1 MNIDSNQENNISKL
15 TARIIKKY
23 NITIYPFQ
31 NLKYIINIYNPY
43 LFLYTTNS
51 YRNMSSRKEDKERKE
66 KMTSNPPSQD
76 IPSTDSADSNQ
87 TTKPAEEREV
97 VVVKPSKTEYKES
110 NRTDNS
116 FSAEEKE
123 GGEQS
128 VSAAAKVKEAGQSF
142 KEMIKSLG
150 KKTMTKTEEK
160 TKQLKDKSATETVD
174 TSPQKDAKDIQALG
188 THAENVVLAFEKT
201 MAEIERED
209 YDSQEKLLAGY
220 KKLLEEQINVIDSK
234 QRIAKRLKGISK

>member
-1 MNIDSNQENNISKL
+1 MS
-15 TARIIKKY
+15 
-23 NITIYPFQ
+23 
-31 NLKYIINIYNPY
+31 LK
-43 LFLYTTNS
+43 
-51 YRNMSSRKEDKERKE
+51 KEDKERKE

-76 IPSTDSADSNQ
+76 IASTDSADSNQ

-110 NRTDNS
+110 DRTDNS
-116 FSAEEKE
+116 SSAEEKE
-123 GGEQS
+123 REQS

-150 KKTMTKTEEK
+150 KKAMTKTEEK
-160 TKQLKDKSATETVD
+160 TKQLKDKSAAETVD

-188 THAENVVLAFEKT
+188 THAENVVLVFEKAI
-201 MAEIERED
+201 AEIGRED
-209 YDSQEKLLAGY
+209 YESQEKLLSGY

>member
-1 MNIDSNQENNISKL
+1 MS
-15 TARIIKKY
+15 
-23 NITIYPFQ
+23 
-31 NLKYIINIYNPY
+31 LK
-43 LFLYTTNS
+43 
-51 YRNMSSRKEDKERKE
+51 KEDKERKE

-76 IPSTDSADSNQ
+76 IASTDSADSNQ

-110 NRTDNS
+110 DRTDNS
-116 FSAEEKE
+116 SSAEEKE
-123 GGEQS
+123 REQS

-150 KKTMTKTEEK
+150 KKAMTKTEEK
-160 TKQLKDKSATETVD
+160 TKQLKDKSAAETVD

-188 THAENVVLAFEKT
+188 THAENVVLVFEKAI
-201 MAEIERED
+201 AEIGIED
-209 YDSQEKLLAGY
+209 YESQEKLLSGY

>member
-1 MNIDSNQENNISKL
+1 MS
-15 TARIIKKY
+15 
-23 NITIYPFQ
+23 
-31 NLKYIINIYNPY
+31 LK
-43 LFLYTTNS
+43 
-51 YRNMSSRKEDKERKE
+51 KEDKERKE
-66 KMTSNPPSQD
+66 KMTSNRPSQD

-110 NRTDNS
+110 NRTNNS
-116 FSAEEKE
+116 SSGEEKE

-160 TKQLKDKSATETVD
+160 TKQLKDKSAAETVD

-188 THAENVVLAFEKT
+188 THAENVVLVFEKT

-220 KKLLEEQINVIDSK
+220 KKLLEEQINVIDS
-234 QRIAKRLKGISK
+234 RR

>member
-1 MNIDSNQENNISKL
+1 MS
-15 TARIIKKY
+15 
-23 NITIYPFQ
+23 
-31 NLKYIINIYNPY
+31 LK
-43 LFLYTTNS
+43 
-51 YRNMSSRKEDKERKE
+51 KEDKERKE

-76 IPSTDSADSNQ
+76 IASTDSADSNQ

-110 NRTDNS
+110 DRTDNS
-116 FSAEEKE
+116 SAAEEKE
-123 GGEQS
+123 REQS

-150 KKTMTKTEEK
+150 KKAMTKTEEK
-160 TKQLKDKSATETVD
+160 TKQLKDKSAAETVD

-188 THAENVVLAFEKT
+188 THVENVVLVFEKAI
-201 MAEIERED
+201 AEIGRED
-209 YDSQEKLLAGY
+209 YESQEKLLSGY

>member
-1 MNIDSNQENNISKL
+1 MS
-15 TARIIKKY
+15 
-23 NITIYPFQ
+23 
-31 NLKYIINIYNPY
+31 LK
-43 LFLYTTNS
+43 
-51 YRNMSSRKEDKERKE
+51 KEDKERKE

-76 IPSTDSADSNQ
+76 IASTDSADSNQ

-110 NRTDNS
+110 DRTDNS
-116 FSAEEKE
+116 SSAEEKE
-123 GGEQS
+123 REQS

-150 KKTMTKTEEK
+150 KKAMTKTEEK
-160 TKQLKDKSATETVD
+160 TKQLKDKSAAETVD

-188 THAENVVLAFEKT
+188 THAENVVLVIEKAI
-201 MAEIERED
+201 AEIGRED
-209 YDSQEKLLAGY
+209 YESQEKLLAGY

>member
-1 MNIDSNQENNISKL
+1 MGRFQNLGNNILKL
-15 TARIIKKY
+15 TVRIIK
-23 NITIYPFQ
+23 NITSLCIPFQ

-43 LFLYTTNS
+43 VFLYTTNS
-51 YRNMSSRKEDKERKE
+51 YRNMSLKKEDKERKE

-76 IPSTDSADSNQ
+76 IASTDSADSNQ

-110 NRTDNS
+110 DRTDNS
-116 FSAEEKE
+116 SSAEEKE
-123 GGEQS
+123 REQS

-150 KKTMTKTEEK
+150 KKAMTKTEEK
-160 TKQLKDKSATETVD
+160 TKQLKDKSAAETVD

-188 THAENVVLAFEKT
+188 THAENVVLVFEKAI
-201 MAEIERED
+201 AEIGRED
-209 YDSQEKLLAGY
+209 YESQEKLLAGY

>member
-1 MNIDSNQENNISKL
+1 MS
-15 TARIIKKY
+15 
-23 NITIYPFQ
+23 
-31 NLKYIINIYNPY
+31 LK
-43 LFLYTTNS
+43 
-51 YRNMSSRKEDKERKE
+51 KEDKERKE

-76 IPSTDSADSNQ
+76 IASTDSADSNQ

-110 NRTDNS
+110 DRTDNS
-116 FSAEEKE
+116 SSAEEKE
-123 GGEQS
+123 REQS

-150 KKTMTKTEEK
+150 KKAMTKTEEK
-160 TKQLKDKSATETVD
+160 TKQLKDKSAAETVD

-188 THAENVVLAFEKT
+188 THAENVVLVFEKT

>member
-1 MNIDSNQENNISKL
+1 MS
-15 TARIIKKY
+15 
-23 NITIYPFQ
+23 
-31 NLKYIINIYNPY
+31 LK
-43 LFLYTTNS
+43 
-51 YRNMSSRKEDKERKE
+51 KEDKERKE

-76 IPSTDSADSNQ
+76 IASTDSADSNQ

-110 NRTDNS
+110 DRTDNS
-116 FSAEEKE
+116 SAAEEKE
-123 GGEQS
+123 REQS

-150 KKTMTKTEEK
+150 KKAMTKTEEK
-160 TKQLKDKSATETVD
+160 TKQLKDKSAAETVD

-188 THAENVVLAFEKT
+188 THAENVVLVFEKAI
-201 MAEIERED
+201 AEIGRED
-209 YDSQEKLLAGY
+209 YESQEKLLSGY

>member
-1 MNIDSNQENNISKL
+1 MS
-15 TARIIKKY
+15 
-23 NITIYPFQ
+23 
-31 NLKYIINIYNPY
+31 LK
-43 LFLYTTNS
+43 
-51 YRNMSSRKEDKERKE
+51 KEDKERKE

-76 IPSTDSADSNQ
+76 IASTDSADSNQ

-110 NRTDNS
+110 DRTDNS
-116 FSAEEKE
+116 SSAEEKE
-123 GGEQS
+123 REQS

-150 KKTMTKTEEK
+150 KKAMTKTEEK
-160 TKQLKDKSATETVD
+160 TKQLKDKSAAETVD

-188 THAENVVLAFEKT
+188 THAENVVLVFEK
-201 MAEIERED
+201 AIADIGRED
-209 YDSQEKLLAGY
+209 YESQEKLLAGY